1 MKLFYS
7 ATSPFV
13 RKCLV
18 TAEEL
23 ELRARVELLPAAP
36 HPVNRD
42 RALVACNPLGKAP
55 TLITDDGAVLYDSRV
70 ICEYFDAIGNGQLM
84 PERGASR
91 WSVLTTQA
99 LADGLMDAAVLTR
112 YEIAA
117 RPDSLRWSDWVV
129 GQLEKVTCAL
139 DDLEQRIAVWSAGVD
154 AGSIAVACALGYL
167 DFRYATLAWRQRCPK
182 TAQWFDTFAKRDS
195 MVATQPPAA

>member
-1 MKLFYS
+1 MKLYYS

-18 TAEEL
+18 TAQEL
-23 ELRARVELLPAAP
+23 GLRERIELLPAAP

-55 TLITDDGAVLYDSRV
+55 ALVTDEGSILYDSRV
-70 ICEYFDAIGNGQLM
+70 ICEYFNAIGGGQLI
-84 PERGASR
+84 PAQGAAR

-112 YEIAA
+112 YENAA
-117 RPDSLRWSDWVV
+117 RPENLRWSDWVE
-129 GQLEKVTCAL
+129 GQLAKVTCAL
-139 DDLEQRIAVWSAGVD
+139 DELERRVSAWSAGVD

-167 DFRYATLAWRQRCPK
+167 DFRYAALGWRERSPK
-182 TAQWFDTFAKRDS
+182 TAHWFDTFAKRAS
-195 MVATQPPAA
+195 MITTQPPAA